1 MSIVSFDFDDT
12 LAWNEVIRDPVDGE
26 IEDTVPAG
34 VNPTIMPL
42 LHAALD
48 RGDEVHIVTTRHASR
63 WREDT
68 LTRLREWGVL
78 DRLAGIHFTDGEWK
92 AKTLAALRVQVHHDD
107 DQDELDRLPPG
118 CSGVLAPLHPSWGGV
133 R

>member
-1 MSIVSFDFDDT
+1 
-12 LAWNEVIRDPVDGE
+12 
-26 IEDTVPAG
+26 
-34 VNPTIMPL
+34 MPL

-48 RGDEVHIVTTRHASR
+48 RGDEVHIVTTRMDR

-68 LTRLREWGVL
+68 LTHLREWGVL
-78 DRLAGIHFTDGEWK
+78 DRLTGIHFTNGEWK
-92 AKTLAALRVQVHHDD
+92 AETLSALRVQVHHDD

-118 CSGVLAPLHPSWGGV
+118 CVGVLAPLHPSWGGA